1 MNNFYMKKPVLFFFY
16 FLISTYSFSYN
27 QIKSDSLLNRLEL
40 VHDSL
45 KSTILNEIS
54 WDLRNS
60 SPEKSIEFGLKAIEL
75 SEKYNDFENLVKAHS
90 YVGVAYRILGN
101 YSESTDYYY
110 KGLELAKK
118 HHVLEQEG
126 YAYINIGNLHIYQ
139 EYYNSAMENLYKA
152 LDIAERTNNMRM
164 KAYVLLNLGRAQ
176 MLKKDLDNALI
187 NFEKTLS
194 LREEIKQVSGLAVC
208 YKYMGDVYFDKQ
220 EYQQALRKYQE
231 SLKTV
236 DNISDKDL
244 TSNLYIKIAETYIIS
259 ENYNL
264 AEENATRALVIAK
277 EIGAKLVI
285 RDALNILSQVYFQTS
300 RYKEAAQAKNF
311 IIKYNDT
318 LFNQQL
324 SEKIFNLEYR
334 FEKEKKQAEI
344 DLLNKDKQ
352 INELILT
359 RIQTATIALTVIL
372 LLITSMLIYFIYSYR
387 HRQKQNIIL
396 EKQKEELNKSN
407 HTKDK
412 MFLIIGHDLR
422 GPVGSLV
429 SLIEIL
435 ISEEEISKNKSLVN
449 TFNTFIKSIQS
460 INDLLENLL
469 FWARSQDGDVIYVP
483 EKLNV
488 NLIVERNLLIFKGIA
503 DSKEIK
509 LNSTIIA
516 EFNAF
521 ADKNMITLV
530 IRNLISNA
538 IKYTPKGGTIN
549 IGIYKKNGLLKV
561 EIEDSGVGFDNE
573 TAQKIFKKD
582 SFYTTIGTSNERGSG
597 LGLILC
603 QEFVSKMGGSIW
615 AESTPGVGSKFFF
628 TVPSVD

>member
-1 MNNFYMKKPVLFFFY
+1 MKKIAFLSLFL
-16 FLISTYSFSYN
+16 FLNILCYSNN
-27 QIKSDSLLNRLEL
+27 QTQADSLINRL
-40 VHDSL
+40 
-45 KSTILNEIS
+45 STIPDSIKADALNEIS
-54 WDLRNS
+54 WALRNS
-60 SPEKSIEFGLKAIEL
+60 SPEKSIEYGLQAIEL
-75 SEKYNDFENLVKAHS
+75 SERYNDFENLVKAHS

-152 LDIAERTNNMRM
+152 LDIADKTNNMRM

-187 NFEKTLS
+187 NFEKALS

-220 EYQQALRKYQE
+220 EYPQALRKYKE

-236 DNISDKDL
+236 DNNSDKDL
-244 TSNLYIKIAETYIIS
+244 TSNLYIKIAETYMIS
-259 ENYNL
+259 ENYSL
-264 AEENATRALVIAK
+264 AEENANRALVIAK

-285 RDALNILSQVYFQTS
+285 RDALNILSQVFFQTG

-352 INELILT
+352 INDLILT
-359 RIQTATIALTVIL
+359 RTQTATLALAAIL
-372 LLITSMLIYFIYSYR
+372 LLITGMLIYFIYSYK
-387 HRQKQNIIL
+387 HRQRQNIIL
-396 EKQKEELNKSN
+396 EQQKEELNKSN

-435 ISEEEISKNKSLVN
+435 LSEEEISKNKSLVN
-449 TFNTFIKSIQS
+449 TFNTFMKSVQS

-469 FWARSQDGDVIYVP
+469 FWARSQGGDVIYVP

-488 NLIVERNLLIFKGIA
+488 NLIVERNLLIFKGVA

-509 LNSTIIA
+509 LNSTIID

-538 IKYTPKGGTIN
+538 IKYTPKGGAIN
-549 IGIYKKNGLLKV
+549 IGIHKKNGLIKV
-561 EIEDSGVGFDNE
+561 AIEDSGVGFDNE
-573 TAQKIFKKD
+573 TAQKIFKTD

-603 QEFVSKMGGSIW
+603 QEFVTKMGGSIW
-615 AESTPGVGSKFFF
+615 AESKPGVGSKFFF